1 MALEPFHW
9 SRQSCRKRVSASTL
23 VLGLEPGML
32 LIAFQPLQIGALS
45 QPLYAS
51 SVQIVNA
58 TLKHHFSRAD
68 LSADHRAVVDKEV
81 HAFEDVDFDR
91 GIRNL
96 LFAGPGAIGSQLL
109 LRLLGD
115 IRETC
120 KQLTQRVR
128 WFGHCGFAL
137 VGEVLTS
144 GTLDGAA
151 VRVTQDEN
159 HFGIQGTN
167 ATQENQEHCLPSV
180 HKCCQH
186 F

>member
-1 MALEPFHW
+1 MGNLHCLLDTYSVMALEPFHW

-23 VLGLEPGML
+23 VRGLEPGML
-32 LIAFQPLQIGALS
+32 LIALQPLQIGALS

-68 LSADHRAVVDKEV
+68 LSPHHRAIVNKEV
-81 HAFEDVDFDR
+81 HAFEDVHFD
-91 GIRNL
+91 
-96 LFAGPGAIGSQLL
+96 
-109 LRLLGD
+109 RLLGD
-115 IRETC
+115 IRKAC
-120 KQLTQRVR
+120 QQLTQRVR

-137 VGEVLTS
+137 VGEVVTS
-144 GTLDGAA
+144 GTLDGAT

-167 ATQENQEHCLPSV
+167 ATQENQEHCLPNV
-180 HKCCQH
+180 HKCCQR

>member
-1 MALEPFHW
+1 
-9 SRQSCRKRVSASTL
+9 
-23 VLGLEPGML
+23 ML

-68 LSADHRAVVDKEV
+68 LCPHHRAIVDKEV

-91 GIRNL
+91 GIRDL
-96 LFAGPGAIGSQLL
+96 LFAGRGALGTQLL

-115 IRETC
+115 IREARE
-120 KQLTQRVR
+120 QRTQRVR
-128 WFGHCGFAL
+128 WFGHRGFAL

-159 HFGIQGTN
+159 QFGIQGTN
-167 ATQENQEHCLPSV
+167 ATPENREHCLPNV